1 MNTKSMYS
9 RVKNCIILI
18 CFTIVNKVS
27 FFQVAFGKIN
37 KKYNSLPLYHPF

>member
-1 MNTKSMYS
+1 MYS

-27 FFQVAFGKIN
+27 FFQVAFKLTKNITLFLCTIFLKN
-37 KKYNSLPLYHPF
+37 KNIT